1 MRSATAYRGAA
12 CAPLPGA
19 SRSPRVSA
27 NTAQVALR
35 SGFMA
40 DSPVQPPVVR
50 SLVDS
55 LRHIVAGLA
64 VHYRNLT
71 GDRLPLAPI
80 RAPESRAAAEPEL
93 PEMIA
98 PKGRVEFRNL
108 SVCGCLHEFTAT
120 VEAGKRIAVVGP
132 NDAGKSAL
140 LAAVARWAAVD
151 SGQVLLDEQDVSTHS
166 VLSVRRTVGWISP
179 RLLLDAGTIDSNL
192 RARWPD
198 APDYAVEWVKAICRL
213 PEILQELPKGG
224 ETPVCAG
231 GANLSYG
238 QRQRIALARA
248 LLGNPSVLLLD
259 EVDGMLDPASNRIL
273 DGILDSYP
281 GTVLVVTHRY
291 ERARRAD
298 TLWHLE
304 NGRLLESGPPAR
316 LLVGGGPTARLFGT
330 RALLEE

>member
-1 MRSATAYRGAA
+1 
-12 CAPLPGA
+12 
-19 SRSPRVSA
+19 
-27 NTAQVALR
+27 
-35 SGFMA
+35 MA
-40 DSPVQPPVVR
+40 INPIRPPVAR

-55 LRHIVAGLA
+55 LRHVVAGLA

-71 GDRLPLAPI
+71 GDRLPPAPTWSPEPW
-80 RAPESRAAAEPEL
+80 APAEPEL

-98 PKGRVEFRNL
+98 PKGRVDFRNL
-108 SVCGCLHEFTAT
+108 SVSGCLNDFTAT
-120 VEAGKRIAVVGP
+120 AEAGKRIAVVGP

-140 LAAVARWAAVD
+140 LAAATRWVPVD
-151 SGQVLLDEQDVSTHS
+151 SGQILLDGQDVSTHS
-166 VLSVRRTVGWISP
+166 VLSVRRAVGWISS
-179 RLLLDAGTIDSNL
+179 RLLLEAGTIDSNL

-213 PEILQELPKGG
+213 PEILQELPQGG
-224 ETPVCAG
+224 ESPVCAG
-231 GANLSYG
+231 GTNLSYG

-248 LLGNPSVLLLD
+248 LLGNPAMLLLD

-273 DGILDSYP
+273 DEILDSYP

-316 LLVGGGPTARLFGT
+316 LLAGDGPTARLFGT
-330 RALLEE
+330 RTLPGE